1 MSEINLPKDFVKRIE
16 NDSFF
21 SADFLAALETNS
33 PNSVR
38 LNPNKLT
45 THLQTEKDVPWCKHA
60 FYLKERPKYT
70 LDPLFHAGCYYPQE
84 AGSMFLDYVVKQLNL
99 PDNPICLDLC
109 AAPGGKSTLLASFL
123 DGKGLLVS
131 NEVIQSRSKILKEN
145 MTKWGYTNVLVS
157 NNDPT
162 DFERLSNFFDLMV
175 IDAPC
180 SGEGMFRKDPQARK
194 EWSCENVELCAGRQ
208 KRIVMDCWD
217 ALKEN
222 GYLIYSTCTFNASEN
237 EDNVKWF
244 LNELDAEL
252 VDIQQDFLQLGRN
265 GIGVYALPNKNDT
278 EGFYLA
284 VLQKKSASKNTIK
297 RTKKVGLFPTKDT
310 TFLEKWINLNEIT
323 VLSWNEHYFAIPS
336 SLQDEFALLQQHLRI
351 VKMGTELGDVVKKG
365 LLPNEALALNPSLLH
380 AAIQR
385 IELKVDQALHYLKGE
400 TFSLDAPIGT
410 HLVCYQGNPLGWIKH
425 LGNRFNNLYP
435 KEWRIRMKL

>member
-1 MSEINLPKDFVKRIE
+1 MSEISLPNDFVTRVE
-16 NDSFF
+16 SDTFF
-21 SADFLAALETNS
+21 APDFLPALDTKS
-33 PNSVR
+33 PNSLR
-38 LNPNKLT
+38 LNPQKST
-45 THLQTEKDVPWCKHA
+45 THLQLEKQVPWCEHA
-60 FYLKERPKYT
+60 FYLKDRPKYT

-84 AGSMFLDYVVKQLNL
+84 AGSMFLDVVLKQLNL
-99 PDNPICLDLC
+99 PEQPICLDLC
-109 AAPGGKSTLLASFL
+109 AAPGGKSTLIASFL
-123 DGKGLLVS
+123 AGKGLLVS

-157 NNDPT
+157 NNDPA
-162 DFERLSNFFDLMV
+162 DFERLPNFFDVLV

-180 SGEGMFRKDPQARK
+180 SGEGMFRKDPQARN

-217 ALKEN
+217 SLKEN

-237 EDNVKWF
+237 EDNVHWF

-252 VDIQQDFLQLGRN
+252 IEISQEYLQVGRG
-265 GIGVYALPNKNDT
+265 GIGVYALPNLNDT

-284 VLQKKSASKNTIK
+284 VFRKKSASKNSAK
-297 RTKKVGLFPTKDT
+297 RHKKVGLSTVKDT
-310 TFLEKWINLNEIT
+310 TFLEKWINLNEVT

-336 SLQDEFALLQQHLRI
+336 SLQDEFAVLQQHLRI

-385 IELKVDQALHYLKGE
+385 IELTLDQALHYLKGE

-410 HLVCYQGNPLGWIKH
+410 HLVCHQGNPLGWIKH

-435 KEWRIRMKL
+435 KEWRIRMKI